1 MKMLKRD
8 YFLREQ
14 ILGADLTYNTQVS
27 DEKDVHC
34 TMHIRGPIMRQTWA
48 SPGNAR

>member
-1 MKMLKRD
+1 MKILKRD

-34 TMHIRGPIMRQTWA
+34 TMHIMG
-48 SPGNAR
+48 SNNATNVGITR